1 MTTVSA
7 PPHVPMAAAR
17 ALLAVTARAS
27 RSPWVW
33 TPAAV
38 GTAGLAT
45 ATVALARLLT
55 APPAALPAWRTPW
68 LQRLAPVRPG
78 VVRLSGPG
86 ATAPGYWGVE
96 FPNGYGFVG
105 KVLVTDGDAAERP
118 FRLLSGALP
127 GDEPARMNAHL
138 WLDRES
144 FSSDTGI
151 AGRELVLH
159 GETGPL
165 ASWVFPAG
173 DGGRWCV
180 LVHGRGAPRAQMLRL
195 VPALHARGI
204 TALVISY
211 RNDDPGCSDPSGR
224 MHFGHREWRDLEVAV
239 AAAGDAGAHDVVLA
253 GMSMGGGIIATFLR
267 RSELAGMAIAS
278 ILDAPALN
286 WGPIL
291 RHVARGRRIPGWIVP
306 GVMTTV
312 ALQAQVDWKALNHT
326 IGDHHPAPVLLVH
339 GDVDPVVPVELSDA
353 FAESRPD
360 LVTYLRVAGAG
371 HVAAWNADPTA
382 YDAAVHRF
390 LAQLAPSR
398 QGHGAR

>member
-7 PPHVPMAAAR
+7 LPHGTFAAAR
-17 ALLAVTARAS
+17 ALASATARAT
-27 RSPWVW
+27 RSPWVL

-45 ATVALARLLT
+45 ATVALARVLS

-68 LQRLAPVRPG
+68 LQRLTPVRPG
-78 VVRLSGPG
+78 VVRLSGPA

-96 FPNGYGFVG
+96 FPDGYGFVG
-105 KVLVTDGDAAERP
+105 NVMLTDGQAAERP
-118 FRLLSGALP
+118 FRLLAGELP
-127 GDEPARMNAHL
+127 RDEPARMNAHL
-138 WLDRES
+138 WLDREA
-144 FSSDTGI
+144 FTSDTGI
-151 AGRELVLH
+151 AGYDDVLD

-165 ASWVFPAG
+165 PAWVFPAG
-173 DGGRWCV
+173 DRRRWGI

-211 RNDDPGCSDPSGR
+211 RNDTPDCSDPSGR

-239 AAAGDAGAHDVVLA
+239 QAACDAGAEDVVLG

-267 RSELAGMAIAS
+267 RSDLAGRAIAS
-278 ILDAPALN
+278 ILEAPALN

-291 RHVARGRRIPGWIVP
+291 RHVARGRRIPSWIVP

-312 ALQAQVDWKALNHT
+312 ALQARVDWKALNHT
-326 IGDHHPAPVLLVH
+326 AGEASHPSPVLLVH
-339 GDVDPVVPVELSDA
+339 GDKDPVVPVELSDA
-353 FAESRPD
+353 YAEARPD

-382 YDAAVHRF
+382 YDAAVHGF
-390 LAQLAPSR
+390 LARLPA
-398 QGHGAR
+398 

>member
-1 MTTVSA
+1 MTTVA
-7 PPHVPMAAAR
+7 PLPHGTLSAAR
-17 ALLAVTARAS
+17 TLLSVTARAS

-45 ATVALARLLT
+45 ATVALARVLS
-55 APPAALPAWRTPW
+55 APPAALPAWRTAW
-68 LQRLAPVRPG
+68 LQRLVPVRPG
-78 VVRLSGPG
+78 IVRLSGPG

-105 KVLVTDGDAAERP
+105 KVLVADGDAAERP
-118 FRLLSGALP
+118 FRLLAGDVP

-144 FSSDTGI
+144 FTADTGI
-151 AGRELVLH
+151 AGTDLVLP

-165 ASWVFPAG
+165 AAWLFPAG
-173 DGGRWCV
+173 TGRRWSI

-204 TALVISY
+204 TSLVINY
-211 RNDDPGCSDPSGR
+211 RNDTPECSDPTGR
-224 MHFGHREWRDLEVAV
+224 MHFGYREWRDLEVAV
-239 AAAGDAGAHDVVLA
+239 QAACDAGADDVVLG
-253 GMSMGGGIIATFLR
+253 GMSLGGGIIATFLR
-267 RSELAGMAIAS
+267 RSDLADRAIAS

-291 RHVARGRRIPGWIVP
+291 RHVARGRRIPSWIVP

-312 ALQAQVDWKALNHT
+312 TLQSRVDWKALNHT
-326 IGDHHPAPVLLVH
+326 TGEHDHPAPVLLVH
-339 GDVDPVVPVELSDA
+339 GDADPVVPVALSDA
-353 FAESRPD
+353 FAEARPD

-371 HVAAWNADPTA
+371 HVAAWNSDPTG

-390 LAQLAPSR
+390 LGRLP
-398 QGHGAR
+398 G